1 MTYKPSEGAS
11 GVMQML
17 EKLMAEAKK
26 SESEAQKAYETLIAD
41 TNAAVVALQKQVTT
55 KTKVKAKTTKEKQ
68 RTEEDLAAAVR
79 ELEGL
84 SKYKADLHAECDF
97 SLYNFDTRQDARGQ
111 EIEALQQAKQILN
124 GASLS

>member
-55 KTKVKAKTTKEKQ
+55 KAKAKTTKEKQ

-111 EIEALQQAKQILN
+111 EIEALLQGL
-124 GASLS
+124 